1 MIRRAARLRELL
13 RREEILILPGA
24 FSPFVA
30 RQIEA
35 AGFEAAYLTGFGTA
49 AAVLGRPDVGLL
61 TLPEM
66 VAHARHTAAAVSIP
80 LLSDADTGYGN
91 ALNVRR
97 TVEEFEAAGAAG
109 IHIEDQVWPKRCG
122 HMEGKQVIPRDEMV
136 AKVRAAVRA
145 RQDPDFVII
154 ARTDARAVN
163 GLEDALER
171 SRAYR
176 DAGADVLFVEAPQ
189 SVAELERVAKAFRDV
204 PLLINLAAGG
214 KTPILAPKELQNMG
228 YRIALFPVDTLLA
241 ASKAIGDVLSHLRRT
256 GTTAPLYDRHMM
268 PFAEFLRLIG
278 APDLLAWER
287 QCADPGASGLPN
299 P

>member
-1 MIRRAARLRELL
+1 MRKTTRLRELL
-13 RREEILILPGA
+13 RRDEILILPGA

-30 RQIEA
+30 RQVEA
-35 AGFEAAYLTGFGTA
+35 AGFEAVYLTGFGTA
-49 AAVLGRPDVGLL
+49 AAVLGRPDLGLL

-80 LLSDADTGYGN
+80 VVSDADTGYGN

-97 TVEEFEAAGAAG
+97 TVEEFEGAGVAA

-163 GLEDALER
+163 DLDDALER
-171 SRAYR
+171 SQAYR

-189 SVAELERVAKAFRDV
+189 SRGELERVAKAFPGV
-204 PLLINLAAGG
+204 PLLVNLASGG
-214 KTPILAPKELQNMG
+214 KTPILPPKELQDMG
-228 YRIALFPVDTLLA
+228 YRIALYPIDTLLA
-241 ASKAIGDVLSHLRRT
+241 ASKAIQDLLDHLRRT
-256 GTTAPLYDRHMM
+256 GGTAGRADQML

-287 QCADPGASGLPN
+287 ECAGPT
-299 P
+299 

>member
-1 MIRRAARLRELL
+1 MRKTSRLRELL

-49 AAVLGRPDVGLL
+49 ADVLGRPDLGLL

-80 LLSDADTGYGN
+80 VVSDADTGYGN

-97 TVEEFEAAGAAG
+97 TVEEFETAGVAG

-154 ARTDARAVN
+154 ARTDARAVT
-163 GLEDALER
+163 GLDDAIDR
-171 SRAYR
+171 SKAYL

-189 SVAELERVAKAFRDV
+189 SVAELERVGKTFPGV
-204 PLLINLAAGG
+204 PLLINVAAGG
-214 KTPILAPKELQNMG
+214 KTPILTPKELQDMG

-241 ASKAIGDVLSHLRRT
+241 AAKAIGDVLAHLRRT
-256 GTTAPLYDRHMM
+256 GTTAPLYDRQMM
-268 PFAEFLRLIG
+268 RFEDFLRLVG
-278 APDLLAWER
+278 APDFLAWER
-287 QCADPGASGLPN
+287 QCADPNAPTAPN

>member
-1 MIRRAARLRELL
+1 MIRKTARLRELL
-13 RREEILILPGA
+13 RRDEILVLPGA

-49 AAVLGRPDVGLL
+49 AAVLGRPDLGLL

-66 VAHARHTAAAVSIP
+66 VAHARNTAAAVSIP
-80 LLSDADTGYGN
+80 LVSDADTGYGN

-97 TVEEFEAAGAAG
+97 TVEDFEGAGVAG

-122 HMEGKQVIPRDEMV
+122 HMEGKQVIPTVEMV

-163 GLEDALER
+163 DLDDAIER
-171 SRAYR
+171 SKAYR

-189 SVAELERVAKAFRDV
+189 SVAEVERVARTFRGV

-214 KTPILAPKELQNMG
+214 KTPILSPKELQDMG
-228 YRIALFPVDTLLA
+228 YRIALFPVDTLFA
-241 ASKAIGDVLSHLRRT
+241 AAKAIGDVLAHLRRT
-256 GTTAPLYDRHMM
+256 GTTADRRDQML

-278 APDLLAWER
+278 APDLLEWER
-287 QCADPGASGLPN
+287 ACADPNTRDVPN
-299 P
+299 A

>member
-1 MIRRAARLRELL
+1 MRKTARLREVL
-13 RREEILILPGA
+13 RRDDMLVLPGA

-35 AGFEAAYLTGFGTA
+35 AGFEAAYLTGFGAA

-66 VAHARHTAAAVSIP
+66 VGHARNAAAAISIP
-80 LLSDADTGYGN
+80 LIGDADTGYGN

-97 TVEEFEAAGAAG
+97 TVEEFEGAGVAG

-122 HMEGKQVIPRDEMV
+122 HMEGKQVIPREEMV

-145 RQDPDFVII
+145 RQDPDFVLI
-154 ARTDARAVN
+154 ARTDARAVH
-163 GLEDALER
+163 GLDDAIER
-171 SRAYR
+171 GKAYL

-189 SVAELERVAKAFRDV
+189 SVDELARVARAFPRV
-204 PLLINLAAGG
+204 PLLVNVAAGG
-214 KTPILAPKELQNMG
+214 KTPILSPKELREMG

-241 ASKAIGDVLSHLRRT
+241 AAKAAGDVLTHLRRA
-256 GTTAPLYDRHMM
+256 GTTAPLYERDMM
-268 PFAEFLRLIG
+268 PFADFLRLVG
-278 APDLLAWER
+278 APDFLAWER
-287 QCADPGASGLPN
+287 QCAGPGGPAAAR
-299 P
+299 

>member
-1 MIRRAARLRELL
+1 MEKTTRFRALL
-13 RREEILILPGA
+13 RREEMLILPGA

-49 AAVLGRPDVGLL
+49 AAVLGRPDLGLL

-66 VAHARHTAAAVSIP
+66 VAHARNAAAAVSIP

-97 TVEEFEAAGAAG
+97 TVEEFEGAGVAG

-136 AKVRAAVRA
+136 AKMRAAARA
-145 RQDPDFVII
+145 RQDKDFVII
-154 ARTDARAVN
+154 ARTDARAVH
-163 GLEDALER
+163 GLDDAIER
-171 SRAYR
+171 GRAYL

-189 SVAELERVAKAFRDV
+189 SAAELERVARAFPHV
-204 PLLINLAAGG
+204 PLLVNLAAGG
-214 KTPILAPKELQNMG
+214 KTPILPPKELQDMG

-241 ASKAIGDVLSHLRRT
+241 AAKAAGDVLAHLRRT
-256 GTTAPLYDRHMM
+256 GTTAPLYAKDMM
-268 PFAEFLRLIG
+268 PFADFLHLIG

-287 QCADPGASGLPN
+287 QCTEPKPPAPPR

>member
-1 MIRRAARLRELL
+1 MRKTARFRELL
-13 RREEILILPGA
+13 RRQELLILPGA

-49 AAVLGRPDVGLL
+49 ADVLGRPDLGLL

-66 VAHARHTAAAVSIP
+66 VAHARNAASAITIP
-80 LLSDADTGYGN
+80 LVSDADTGYGN

-97 TVEEFEAAGAAG
+97 TVEDFEQAGVAA

-122 HMEGKQVIPRDEMV
+122 HMEGKQVIPRDEMA

-145 RQDPDFVII
+145 RQDPDFTII
-154 ARTDARAVN
+154 VRTDARAVH
-163 GLEDALER
+163 GLDEALER
-171 SRAYR
+171 GKAYR

-189 SVAELERVAKAFRDV
+189 SAAELERIAGAFPDI
-204 PLLINLAAGG
+204 PLLVNLAAGG
-214 KTPILAPKELQNMG
+214 KTPILSPQDLQKMG

-241 ASKAIGDVLSHLRRT
+241 AAKAIADVLAHLRRT
-256 GTTAPLYDRHMM
+256 GTTAPLYAQHMM
-268 PFAEFLRLIG
+268 PFAEFLHFIG
-278 APDLLAWER
+278 AEDFLAWE
-287 QCADPGASGLPN
+287 QACARPESTRAGSG
-299 P
+299 

>member
-1 MIRRAARLRELL
+1 MRKTARLRQLL
-13 RREEILILPGA
+13 RRDEILILPGA

-49 AAVLGRPDVGLL
+49 AAVLGRPDLGLL

-66 VAHARHTAAAVSIP
+66 VAHARNTAAAISIP
-80 LLSDADTGYGN
+80 LVSDADTGYGN

-97 TVEEFEAAGAAG
+97 TVEEFEGAGVAG

-154 ARTDARAVN
+154 ARTDARAVTD
-163 GLEDALER
+163 LDDAIDR
-171 SRAYR
+171 SQAYR

-189 SVAELERVAKAFRDV
+189 SVAELERAAKTFPGV
-204 PLLINLAAGG
+204 PLLVNVAAGG
-214 KTPILAPKELQNMG
+214 KTPILSPKELQEMG
-228 YRIALFPVDTLLA
+228 YRIALYPVDTLFA
-241 ASKAIGDVLSHLRRT
+241 AAKAIGDVLAHLRRT
-256 GTTAPLYDRHMM
+256 GSTAGRDDQMM

-278 APDLLAWER
+278 APDFLQWER
-287 QCADPGASGLPN
+287 ACTDPGAAGTPRT
-299 P
+299 

>member
-1 MIRRAARLRELL
+1 MRKTSRLRELL
-13 RREEILILPGA
+13 RRDEILILPGA

-49 AAVLGRPDVGLL
+49 AAVLGRPDLGLL

-80 LLSDADTGYGN
+80 LVSDADTGYGN

-97 TVEEFEAAGAAG
+97 TVEEFEGAGVAG

-136 AKVRAAVRA
+136 AKLRAAVRA

-163 GLEDALER
+163 GLDDALER
-171 SRAYR
+171 SRDYR

-189 SVAELERVAKAFRDV
+189 SVAELERVAATLRDI

-214 KTPILAPKELQNMG
+214 KTPILAPKELQDMG
-228 YRIALFPVDTLLA
+228 YRIALFPVDTLFA
-241 ASKAIGDVLSHLRRT
+241 AAKAIGDVLAHLRRT
-256 GTTAPLYDRHMM
+256 GSTAGRDGQMM

-278 APDLLAWER
+278 APDLLAWEQ
-287 QCADPGASGLPN
+287 QCADPGASGLPSR
-299 P
+299 